1 MEDRSLETDRQEEEE
16 MRDEGEV
23 SEDVVTDGGGSEE
36 IQDNDENGSDLNE
49 DAKELE
55 KQENGNVAEDS
66 ENVNDKKEYLQR

>member
-1 MEDRSLETDRQEEEE
+1 MEDRSLETDMQEEEE

-23 SEDVVTDGGGSEE
+23 SKDVVTDGGGSEE

-49 DAKELE
+49 DAKEVE
-55 KQENGNVAEDS
+55 KQENENVAEDS